1 MILQAKEKVKR
12 HELTKRHDRY
22 FTGGLLGGM
31 PVSALDLDQGDA
43 SQIQPAYVGVTSI
56 SPKLSINTSGAATCV
71 NVIKVKT
78 GYSVSAILELQHQ
91 EGSKWILNQSWKASG
106 TSMVRFDKKY
116 YVNNGYNYRLKSV
129 VTVYGANG
137 SVAEVVTT
145 YSTTVKF

>member
-1 MILQAKEKVKR
+1 MNLRKGMIGILLGASM
-12 HELTKRHDRY
+12 
-22 FTGGLLGGM
+22 LLGGM

-71 NVIKVKT
+71 NAIKVKT

-116 YVNNGYNYRLKSV
+116 YVNHGYNYRLKSV
-129 VTVYGANG
+129 VTVYDANG
-137 SVAEVVTT
+137 SVVEVVTT
-145 YSTTVKF
+145 YSTTVNF

>member
-1 MILQAKEKVKR
+1 MNLRKGMIGILLGASM
-12 HELTKRHDRY
+12 
-22 FTGGLLGGM
+22 LLGGM

-116 YVNNGYNYRLKSV
+116 YVNHGYNYRL
-129 VTVYGANG
+129 
-137 SVAEVVTT
+137 
-145 YSTTVKF
+145 